1 MKKFKEILVEV
12 NKRLLAEAHFYQYS
26 AMVQIQYNQDPKLR
40 VGAEKLAEMLRA
52 VPSITR
58 VSTVSADRKQGIAV
72 FNVRAISQK
81 TAIDCFRAFK
91 RNCLKQ
97 FKSTIRSVKIAINTI
112 ETKNFVK

>member
-40 VGAEKLAEMLRA
+40 VGAEKIAELLRA
-52 VPSITR
+52 VPGATR
-58 VSTVSADRKQGIAV
+58 VSTVSIDRDNGTCI
-72 FNVRAISQK
+72 FNVRMISQK
-81 TAIDCFRAFK
+81 KGVDCFRAFK
-91 RNCLKQ
+91 RNCLNQ